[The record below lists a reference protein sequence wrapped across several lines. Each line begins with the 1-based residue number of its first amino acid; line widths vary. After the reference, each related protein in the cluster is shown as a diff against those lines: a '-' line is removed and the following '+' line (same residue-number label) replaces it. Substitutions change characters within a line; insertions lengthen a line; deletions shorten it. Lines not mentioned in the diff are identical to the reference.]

1 AAGPRPLHRRPW
13 LRPPPGRRNLRATLA
28 RQVRTCGAGS
38 PRQRHARPAPPGLGP
53 VAVHQ
58 RRVRLRRAAAAVHD
72 RQLDH
77 AQQAQPRRGR
87 THARHLRQR
96 RRRQG
101 RARAPAVAALRLP
114 PRPPGLQGRPVPRLR
129 QGHPG
134 PRAAPRPPAP
144 HALERRGHAS
154 RPRPLHVRH
163 RPRRRPRPPGRPVPR
178 RLPPD
183 RRPRP
188 LGRRRPRSQPRRPR
202 LPRRPGGP
210 PAGGAPATAR
220 LGLRGPRSPARG
232 SRAGATVA
240 AQSAAGAPAT
250 ERRAYSRE
258 RGMKRLLVIVLACC
272 ATAGCV
278 SNPWTMRSRA
288 KLPPPHDIA
297 VFMDGT
303 ANDFESRTNVMKLNL
318 FLSEDAGDTVD
329 TFYVEGI
336 GAKDKLVGAATGW
349 GFRYRI
355 KQAYAYLLMNHH
367 ERDRVFLF
375 GFSRGAYSARVLA
388 SLLHYGGLPVEPV
401 AKEARAR
408 QIADVLFDA
417 YKGDISDELRRKRI
431 AAAQARLGLEFR
443 PATVEFMGLWDT
455 VESMGLPDEG
465 ENVEGEN
472 RQ

>member
-1 AAGPRPLHRRPW
+1 
-13 LRPPPGRRNLRATLA
+13 
-28 RQVRTCGAGS
+28 
-38 PRQRHARPAPPGLGP
+38 
-53 VAVHQ
+53 
-58 RRVRLRRAAAAVHD
+58 
-72 RQLDH
+72 
-77 AQQAQPRRGR
+77 
-87 THARHLRQR
+87 
-96 RRRQG
+96 
-101 RARAPAVAALRLP
+101 
-114 PRPPGLQGRPVPRLR
+114 
-129 QGHPG
+129 
-134 PRAAPRPPAP
+134 
-144 HALERRGHAS
+144 
-154 RPRPLHVRH
+154 
-163 RPRRRPRPPGRPVPR
+163 
-178 RLPPD
+178 
-183 RRPRP
+183 
-188 LGRRRPRSQPRRPR
+188 
-202 LPRRPGGP
+202 
-210 PAGGAPATAR
+210 
-220 LGLRGPRSPARG
+220 
-232 SRAGATVA
+232 
-240 AQSAAGAPAT
+240 
-250 ERRAYSRE
+250 
-258 RGMKRLLVIVLACC
+258 MKRLLVIVLACC

-318 FLSEDAGDTVD
+318 ILSEDAGDTVD

-472 RQ
+472 RQYADQLCNVRTAAHAMSLDDNRAWDFTPILLTRRHLLHQCTRTPDGEPWTYTDEAADAWLDARVDEVWFSGAHSDVGGGYEEGRLSGVSLNWMLAKLRPYGIAADHPDVNEDLTSELHDPQEAMKIYRRKPRSLERYALESAYNGGKLKLHPTVLSRLSALRVDGPIVDGKRTDGLRSPAGLGSQLFKPCFRALGGERFLFDPDPDLCALTVAY